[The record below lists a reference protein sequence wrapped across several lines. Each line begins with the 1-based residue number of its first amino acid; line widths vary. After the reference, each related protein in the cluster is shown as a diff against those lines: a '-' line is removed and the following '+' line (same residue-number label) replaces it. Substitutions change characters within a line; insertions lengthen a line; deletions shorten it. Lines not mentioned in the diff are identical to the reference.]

1 MHLENTLF
9 WSTTCFPRFVS
20 LLLDK
25 MLYFSKPTFLFKLM
39 PVFTFDGSVGKE
51 SAWSAGDLDSD
62 PGLGR
67 SLEEGNGNPLQYS
80 CLENSK
86 DSGPWQA
93 TVHRV
98 AKSWTWL
105 SNNAFFFL
113 STNYWF
119 SFCLLSL
126 ISGFRFSLWFLKS
139 VKWVHSHILWSA
151 NFSHIFRSA
160 NYTSPSASL
169 LGLSPQVD
177 FESQRK
183 FRRMYIKK
191 LLCLCFSMKRD
202 DLYLLL
208 LLLSLFQENHVYLGL
223 KIIQTL

>member
-1 MHLENTLF
+1 MHLENTLV

-39 PVFTFDGSVGKE
+39 PVFTFGGSVGKE
-51 SAWSAGDLDSD
+51 SAWSAGDLDSI

-98 AKSWTWL
+98 AKSGTWL
-105 SNNAFFFL
+105 SNNAFLFL

-119 SFCLLSL
+119 SFCLLAL

-139 VKWVHSHILWSA
+139 VKWVHSHILW
-151 NFSHIFRSA
+151 FQVCKLYI
-160 NYTSPSASL
+160 SPSASL

-208 LLLSLFQENHVYLGL
+208 LLLSLFQENHVYFGL

>member
-51 SAWSAGDLDSD
+51 SAWSAGDLDSI

-151 NFSHIFRSA
+151 NFQVCKFQSHFQVCKLYISFSF
-160 NYTSPSASL
+160 TSWTISPSWFWVTKKIQKNVHKKAFVSL
-169 LGLSPQVD
+169 LFYEKRWSLSIALVAFSLP
-177 FESQRK
+177 RK
-183 FRRMYIKK
+183 SC
-191 LLCLCFSMKRD
+191 LLW
-202 DLYLLL
+202 
-208 LLLSLFQENHVYLGL
+208 
-223 KIIQTL
+223 T